1 MISAVTP
8 EQLEMV
14 WPHFLPWV
22 EKGLR
27 HGQGDSLAPCDIY
40 HGIASGQMSFWVA
53 HKNEKLSGGMV
64 LEVNQHP
71 RAKVVFVVLLVGEN
85 FDEWVDEM
93 EAALMNY
100 RDINGADSI
109 QASCRKGMVKKLMQ
123 RGWKQKAVIMES
135 P

>member
-8 EQLEMV
+8 EQLDLV
-14 WPHFLPWV
+14 WPHFLPMV
-22 EKGLR
+22 ERGLR
-27 HGQGDSLAPCDIY
+27 HGQGDSLIPADVY
-40 HGIASGQMSFWVA
+40 EGIASGQMGFWVA
-53 HKNEKLSGGMV
+53 HEGEKLSGGMV

-71 RAKVVFVVLLVGEN
+71 RKKVVFVVLLVGED
-85 FDEWVDEM
+85 FDSWVDEM